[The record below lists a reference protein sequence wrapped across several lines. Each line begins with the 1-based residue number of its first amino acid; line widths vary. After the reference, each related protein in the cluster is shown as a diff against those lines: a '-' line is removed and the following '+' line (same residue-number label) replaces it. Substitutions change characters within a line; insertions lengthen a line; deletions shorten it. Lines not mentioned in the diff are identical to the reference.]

1 MPDSALSEA
10 IKEAYASAPASVV
23 TLHTLELRHP
33 DFTTPIRVV
42 LNHPDTATWLALGG
56 AEVQAAIDAM
66 EDDDERTAIGLVA
79 RLEDDA
85 PANPGEMVAF
95 IGMAFSLDLPPVE
108 NVSVPEITM
117 TIDNVSRKI
126 TDALEEASTSQQKIE
141 VTYRPFLSTH
151 IDAPDMVPPLTMTL
165 ANAKADPYQV
175 TGSARMLDIGNKKFP
190 LEVYTRKR
198 FPGQTA

>member
-1 MPDSALSEA
+1 MPDPALSEA

-33 DFTTPIRVV
+33 DFVAPIRVV
-42 LNHPDTATWLALGG
+42 LNHPDTATWIALGG
-56 AEVQAAIDAM
+56 EEVEAVLDTLDEEDRAM
-66 EDDDERTAIGLVA
+66 VGLVA

-108 NVSVPEITM
+108 NVSVPEITVTM
-117 TIDNVSRKI
+117 DNVSREI
-126 TDALEEASTSQQKIE
+126 TDALEAAATSQQKIE
-141 VTYRPFLSTH
+141 ITYRPYLSTH
-151 IDAPDMVPPLTMTL
+151 IEAPDMIPPLTMTL

-175 TGSARMLDIGNKKFP
+175 TASARMLDIGNKKFP